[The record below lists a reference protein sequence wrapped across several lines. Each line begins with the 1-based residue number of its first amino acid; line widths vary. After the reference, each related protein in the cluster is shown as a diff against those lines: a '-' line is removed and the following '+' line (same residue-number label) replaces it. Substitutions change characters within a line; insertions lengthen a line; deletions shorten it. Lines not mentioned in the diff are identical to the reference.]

1 MKDITREC
9 LAELA
14 IRAKSEFIEKIAN
27 TTPSLIASYNI
38 NTGKYTFIN
47 SAFEKILGYPVQ
59 KVFDEGIPFMLDI
72 IHPDDVQPIMDKNN
86 KALEDAND
94 RDNTGDTEDIVE
106 FKYRMRHKNGEYR
119 WFHTF
124 GTVFDRDEAG
134 KVVHVL
140 NVSVDI
146 TEQEEAEHE
155 LYQKNLQLQQS
166 NASLEEYAYV
176 ASHDLKEPLRKIATF
191 GDRLLSSQSERLTDE
206 GKLHL
211 EKIISS
217 SRRMQAMIGDLLAVS
232 TISGE
237 RSFEQYS
244 LQSVLNDVVQ
254 TLEHKIE
261 EKKGVIISDD
271 LPIINIVPSQFRQL
285 FQNLIANSLKF
296 VKDGVIP
303 RIDITHKYLRPVEV
317 QSYELAIAKKYLAIT
332 FTDNGIG
339 FDNQFAN
346 KIFTIF
352 QRLHGRNEFEGTGIG
367 LAICKKVAENHGGT
381 IIADGKPGEG
391 ATFTI
396 IVPV

>member
-1 MKDITREC
+1 
-9 LAELA
+9 
-14 IRAKSEFIEKIAN
+14 
-27 TTPSLIASYNI
+27 
-38 NTGKYTFIN
+38 
-47 SAFEKILGYPVQ
+47 
-59 KVFDEGIPFMLDI
+59 
-72 IHPDDVQPIMDKNN
+72 
-86 KALEDAND
+86 
-94 RDNTGDTEDIVE
+94 
-106 FKYRMRHKNGEYR
+106 MRHKNGEYR